1 MLETLKS
8 KLWIVT
14 IPVAIIVL
22 LSISA
27 LKDIEKAQADL
38 DNGKRTAYFLRSST
52 DSLTYLSAAYTATGN
67 IKFLNQFNKHLDRRK
82 GMTFTIDE
90 DALIYYNEGLRISNL
105 LATEIET
112 PAFKQMDSKAFFTEK
127 YLDYKTQIINSIEKL
142 RDTITKKSNDK
153 LKQSVLELNIY
164 IYTLIFLILGLIAFI
179 RFSNSTAT
187 KKQKALVTAK
197 KKPIKKKP
205 TTKKIKNGKRR
216 S

>member
-67 IKFLNQFNKHLDRRK
+67 IKFLNQFNDHLDRRK
-82 GMTFTIDE
+82 GMRFIIDE

-142 RDTITKKSNDK
+142 RDTVTKKSNDK
-153 LKQSVLELNIY
+153 LKKSVLELNIY

-179 RFSNSTAT
+179 RFSDSTAT
-187 KKQKALVTAK
+187 KKQKTPVTAK

-205 TTKKIKNGKRR
+205 TTKKIKK
-216 S
+216 SK

>member
-27 LKDIEKAQADL
+27 LKDIEKAQIDL

-67 IKFLNQFNKHLDRRK
+67 IKFLNQFNEHLDRRK

-90 DALIYYNEGLRISNL
+90 DALIYYNEGLRISTL
-105 LATEIET
+105 LATEIEV

-142 RDTITKKSNDK
+142 RDTVTKKSNNK
-153 LKQSVLELNIY
+153 LQKAILELNIY
-164 IYTLIFLILGLIAFI
+164 IYSLIFLILGLIAFI
-179 RFSNSTAT
+179 RFGNSPVTK
-187 KKQKALVTAK
+187 KKQKTPVGAK
-197 KKPIKKKP
+197 KKLVKKKP
-205 TTKKIKNGKRR
+205 TSKKLKK
-216 S
+216 

>member
-8 KLWIVT
+8 KLWIIT

-38 DNGKRTAYFLRSST
+38 DNGKQTAYFLRSST

-67 IKFLNQFNKHLDRRK
+67 IKFLNQFNEHLDRRK

-90 DALIYYNEGLRISNL
+90 DALIYYNEGLRISTL
-105 LATEIET
+105 LATEIEI

-187 KKQKALVTAK
+187 KKQKAPIAAK
-197 KKPIKKKP
+197 KKSIKKKP
-205 TTKKIKNGKRR
+205 TIKKIKNGKRR

>member
-27 LKDIEKAQADL
+27 LKDIEKAQVDL

-67 IKFLNQFNKHLDRRK
+67 IKFLDQFNDHLNRRK
-82 GMTFTIDE
+82 RMTFNIDE
-90 DALIYYNEGLRISNL
+90 DVLVYYNEGLRVSNL
-105 LATEIET
+105 LAIEIET

-127 YLDYKTQIINSIEKL
+127 YLDYKTQIVNSIEKL
-142 RDTITKKSNDK
+142 RDTVAKKSNDK
-153 LKQSVLELNIY
+153 LEKSILELNIY
-164 IYTLIFLILGLIAFI
+164 IYSLIFLILGLIAFI
-179 RFSNSTAT
+179 RVSNSAT
-187 KKQKALVTAK
+187 TIKRQKAPVAAKKKSIK
-197 KKPIKKKP
+197 KKPIS
-205 TTKKIKNGKRR
+205 KKIKNGKRK
-216 S
+216 